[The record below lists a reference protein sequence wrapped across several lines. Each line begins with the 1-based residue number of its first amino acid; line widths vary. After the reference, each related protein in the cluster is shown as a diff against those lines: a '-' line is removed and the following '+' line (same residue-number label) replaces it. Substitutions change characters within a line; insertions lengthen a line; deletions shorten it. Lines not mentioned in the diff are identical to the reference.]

1 VRQAAQHGI
10 GGVYQ
15 LSRRPRRRGDCGRR
29 LAIAH
34 AASGVQFRRWK
45 PILGCGGTSRP
56 TSIILSRPASVFL
69 LIGLAV
75 VIGSVLLG
83 YVAHHGQLIVLW
95 QWTEFVIIGGAGLG
109 ALIVGNSPAVVKAI
123 GRDLLGLLKPNPF
136 SEKSYAQLLQ
146 VLYDIFQ
153 KARKDGL
160 VGLEAHI
167 EEPEKSDIFLSYP
180 DFMAKHHAVN
190 FLCDTL
196 KVLLSGAVED
206 HHLSE
211 ILEMDLEQQN
221 EEQMAVVHALNR
233 VSDAMP
239 GFGIV
244 AAVLGII
251 VTMGKINGAASEVGM
266 SVAAALV
273 GTFLGILLSYGVIGP
288 IAAAVEGRIRCE
300 NAYMLCIRTALLS
313 FARGD
318 SPMTAVEFARRNI
331 EPGERPSFSALEQL
345 TRRKAA

>member
-1 VRQAAQHGI
+1 M
-10 GGVYQ
+10 
-15 LSRRPRRRGDCGRR
+15 
-29 LAIAH
+29 
-34 AASGVQFRRWK
+34 
-45 PILGCGGTSRP
+45 
-56 TSIILSRPASVFL
+56 FL
-69 LIGLAV
+69 IIGLV
-75 VIGSVLLG
+75 VVLGSVVLG
-83 YVAHHGQLIVLW
+83 YVAHHGNLLVLW

-109 ALIVGNSPAVVKAI
+109 ALIIGNPPSVLKGIVSSTTA
-123 GRDLLGLLKPNPF
+123 LLKPSPY
-136 SEKSYAQLLQ
+136 SEKSYGELLQ

-167 EEPEKSDIFLSYP
+167 EEPAKSDIFQKYP
-180 DFMAKHHAVN
+180 NFTNNHHALD

-206 HHLSE
+206 HHLAE
-211 ILEMDLEQQN
+211 ILDMDLEQQHH
-221 EEQMAVVHALNR
+221 EQMAVPHALTR
-233 VSDAMP
+233 VGDAMP

-244 AAVLGII
+244 AAVLGVII
-251 VTMGKINGAASEVGM
+251 TMGKIGGSAAEVGA

-288 IAAAVEGRIRCE
+288 IATAMETRIKAE
-300 NAYMLCIRTALLS
+300 HAYMLCIRTALLS

-331 EPGERPSFSALEQL
+331 EPGERPSFGELEAL
-345 TRRKAA
+345 TRKKAA